1 MAAANA
7 AKRCAELIRAAE
19 EKHELHGANTPPVP
33 GKRPSARAQRTMT
46 LAVRC
51 APQDMQKWARAA
63 EVMDTTLEEVA
74 REAWNR
80 LYVEMQEE
88 EKKVK
93 RWSKR

>member
-1 MAAANA
+1 MTKKELDK
-7 AKRCAELIRAAE
+7 AKNHISD
-19 EKHELHGANTPPVP
+19 TPVVP
-33 GKRPSARAQRTMT
+33 KKRPSARARRTMT

-80 LYVEMQEE
+80 LYIEMQEE